1 MSSNLNNTVTTA
13 FRMLRNN
20 NYYLGGFHC
29 SLTWESEITWALTP
43 ETTPDCAGSVA
54 VEIKQKK
61 IYIFKIQK
69 FASKNGYTFNE

>member
-20 NYYLGGFHC
+20 NSDFEKTNYYLGEFHC
-29 SLTWESEITWALTP
+29 SLTWESEMTWALTP

-54 VEIKQKK
+54 VEI
-61 IYIFKIQK
+61 
-69 FASKNGYTFNE
+69 E